1 MNKNPF
7 DLNNKTILVTGST
20 AGIGKAIALG
30 CSNMGANV
38 IVTGRNLSRL
48 EETFSDLQLEKIINI
63 FWQIYLMMK
72 IWII

>member
-48 EETFSDLQLEKIINI
+48 
-63 FWQIYLMMK
+63 
-72 IWII
+72 